1 MNKSILMPN
10 MEVKLRNGK
19 TLTVKVTKEDGAFLF
34 DESRNKSISLKDVY
48 DYDLL
53 VKENE
58 YGYNNRFDVMEV
70 KNIFITHE
78 ENLELIEEQLFR
90 RIEK

>member
-10 MEVKLRNGK
+10 VEVKLRNGK
-19 TLTVKVTKEDGAFLF
+19 ILTVKVTKEDGAFLF
-34 DESRNKSISLKDVY
+34 DESRNISISLKDVY
-48 DYDLL
+48 DYGLL

-58 YGYNNRFDVMEV
+58 YGYDNRFDVMEV
-70 KNIFITHE
+70 KNIFITYE
-78 ENLELIEEQLFR
+78 EDLEIIEEQLFR

>member
-10 MEVKLRNGK
+10 VEVKLRNGK
-19 TLTVKVTKEDGAFLF
+19 ILTVKVTKEDGAFLF
-34 DESRNKSISLKDVY
+34 DENRNISISLKDVY
-48 DYDLL
+48 GYNLL

-58 YGYNNRFDVMEV
+58 YGYNNNFDVMEV
-70 KNIFITHE
+70 KNIFITYE
-78 ENLELIEEQLFR
+78 EDLEIIEEQLFR